1 MIYYCEN
8 LLVVFER
15 VLGHWIF
22 CNHIFCFSR
31 FMTIDRHNRS
41 RSVVNLN
48 QNVQDLEG
56 EDSVTSLLGHTA
68 LWPVLGIFVPLLF
81 ECKNQS
87 N

>member
-1 MIYYCEN
+1 MIYLISTVEPQVIAFFII
-8 LLVVFER
+8 LF
-15 VLGHWIF
+15 F
-22 CNHIFCFSR
+22 SSR

-56 EDSVTSLLGHTA
+56 EDRVTSLLEHTA
-68 LWPVLGIFVPLLF
+68 LWPVMGIFVPLLF

-87 N
+87 K

>member
-1 MIYYCEN
+1 MGFFVILY
-8 LLVVFER
+8 
-15 VLGHWIF
+15 IF
-22 CNHIFCFSR
+22 LFSR

-56 EDSVTSLLGHTA
+56 EDKIISRLEHTA
-68 LWPVLGIFVPLLF
+68 LWPVLGMFVPLLF

-87 N
+87 K